1 MLFSNQNSMWDFMV
15 GLTRKMW
22 QYQAR
27 ETIVCR
33 IHNNSNNNR
42 KVYSYRIIII
52 IIIMFALSGRSDLS
66 FNEV

>member
-1 MLFSNQNSMWDFMV
+1 MWDFSD

-52 IIIMFALSGRSDLS
+52 IIIIIIMFALSGRSDLS